1 MPSFFG
7 FIPSPSLL
15 SDIQQAQRNRDASE
29 PMYPLRD
36 KIAFALNDE
45 LLDRILSDGLKEFPP
60 SDRKDTAEKLVG
72 YVKSTVRALL
82 GQLLGKTTN
91 DKLAPSL
98 DFIEGSIYH
107 DESGQLR
114 VGAPLD
120 SALVGQM
127 QSNFAAILAG
137 ENPSQIKP
145 ALTEQY
151 KKFADMMVKHFMVD
165 FNKTL
170 DLGMIKRKAAD
181 VGAGVVTKAVHIAIN
196 KLIPNLTDE
205 ELKILAKHHSQLIH
219 QTN

>member
-15 SDIQQAQRNRDASE
+15 SDIQQAQRSRNASE

-36 KIAFALNDE
+36 SIALAMNDE
-45 LLDRILSDGLKEFPP
+45 LLDRVFSDGLKEFPP

-82 GQLLGKTTN
+82 NQLLSKTPN
-91 DKLAPSL
+91 EKIVASL
-98 DFIEGSIYH
+98 DFIEGSIFH
-107 DESGQLR
+107 DESAQLR

-120 SALVGQM
+120 STLVAQM

-137 ENPSQIKP
+137 EDQSKIKP
-145 ALTEQY
+145 VLTEQY
-151 KKFADMMVKHFMVD
+151 KQFADLMVKHFMVD

-181 VGAGVVTKAVHIAIN
+181 VGAGVVSKAVHIAIN

>member
-15 SDIQQAQRNRDASE
+15 SDIQQAQRSRDASE
-29 PMYPLRD
+29 PLYPLRD

-98 DFIEGSIYH
+98 DFIEASIYH
-107 DESGQLR
+107 DERGQLR

-137 ENPSQIKP
+137 ENPSKP

>member
-15 SDIQQAQRNRDASE
+15 SDIQQAQRSRDASE

-36 KIAFALNDE
+36 KIALALNDE
-45 LLDRILSDGLKEFPP
+45 LLDRVLSDGLQEFPP

-82 GQLLGKTTN
+82 GQLLSKTPN
-91 DKLAPSL
+91 EKIVASL

-120 SALVGQM
+120 STLVAQM

-219 QTN
+219 QAN